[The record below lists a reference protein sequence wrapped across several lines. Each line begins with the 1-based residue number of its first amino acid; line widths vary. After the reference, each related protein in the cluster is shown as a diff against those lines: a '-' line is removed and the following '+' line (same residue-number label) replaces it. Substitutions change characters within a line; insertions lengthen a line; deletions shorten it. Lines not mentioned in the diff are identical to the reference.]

1 MICLTDFELP
11 ETAWHVFLFLYLMI
25 HWNMIHKA
33 VRTTLYSLLLAKE
46 T

>member
-1 MICLTDFELP
+1 MTCLTGSELP
-11 ETAWHVFLFLYLMI
+11 ETVWHVFMFLSLMI